1 MATYEE
7 YEIDQIAKA
16 KKQAQEYEASRRAE
30 AEKAAADVKKVYDTA
45 NATAREQATASKQE
59 TETAYREVYDVNAIN
74 EHVAR
79 RQAQESMRNMGLAN
93 SGMSRTEQTAISL
106 RRGRADS
113 EATRQKQ
120 AAIDS
125 IMRELDALTAQN
137 DSRSAAEQ
145 SAIHTTADADIRNNR
160 LSLEAAARQNA
171 AALYTADQERAA
183 AEYAAR
189 LEAETAAANAGSGT
203 SMLDQVIKLMNA
215 GNGMSYDEAYEKVY
229 GYPPSVVTA
238 RQNYE
243 AAKTTRGGPEDWR
256 TEVAVKNDPYNR
268 TVEGDRAVLYRVIAG
283 AKQLYDRG
291 GFGNTA
297 TPEASSGMKDYLKV
311 FVEKGYI
318 TEDEMY
324 KIINS
329 VATGE
334 EPYMLVFG
342 GV

>member
-7 YEIDQIAKA
+7 HEIDQIAKA

-45 NATAREQATASKQE
+45 NDTAREQAAASRQE

-79 RQAQESMRNMGLAN
+79 RQAQEAMRNMGLAD
-93 SGMSRTEQTAISL
+93 SGLSRTEQTAISL
-106 RRGRADS
+106 GRGKADS

-125 IMRELDALTAQN
+125 IMRELDALVAQN
-137 DSRSAAEQ
+137 NSKSAADQ
-145 SAIHTTADADIRNNR
+145 STIHANADADIRNNR

-229 GYPPSVVTA
+229 GYPPSAVTA

-243 AAKTTRGGPEDWR
+243 TAKTTRGGPKEWQ
-256 TEVAVKNDPYNR
+256 TEVALKNDPYNR
-268 TVEGDRAVLYRVIAG
+268 TVAGDRAVLYRVAAG
-283 AKQLYDRG
+283 AKQLYDKG
-291 GFGNTA
+291 GFGDTA
-297 TPEASSGMKDYLKV
+297 TPEASSGMRGYLET

-324 KIINS
+324 NIIEKVS
-329 VATGE
+329 GGE
-334 EPYMLVFG
+334 ELYTLIFG